1 MENIKTMSELADIIN
16 ACDNY
21 PNAIVDAAIKTK
33 IKTLEDLADFINSCD
48 DYPNEIVDA
57 AIKANGW
64 KDEQEKT
71 YGICS
76 SATEVLEFNERAE
89 AVVRKINSLN

>member
-1 MENIKTMSELADIIN
+1 MYISKFFINILIIQKSVLSLRQVTQIKIMIMENIKTMSELADIIN

-21 PNAIVDAAIKTK
+21 PNAIVDAAIK
-33 IKTLEDLADFINSCD
+33 
-48 DYPNEIVDA
+48 
-57 AIKANGW
+57 ANGW

-76 SATEVLEFNERAE
+76 SDAEVLEFNENAI
-89 AVVRKINSLN
+89 AVVRYKEN